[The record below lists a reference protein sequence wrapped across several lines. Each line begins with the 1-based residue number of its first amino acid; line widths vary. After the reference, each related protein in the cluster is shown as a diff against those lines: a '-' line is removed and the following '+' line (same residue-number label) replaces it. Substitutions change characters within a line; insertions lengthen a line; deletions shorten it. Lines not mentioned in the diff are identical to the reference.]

1 MFQSDPVLS
10 QYRRN
15 EHEVVLKEFRE
26 LDRRI
31 SQQSAARIIA
41 ILDPLQSK
49 RGGDDPEIAL
59 LMKEA
64 HKKTK
69 HLPLRQLFD
78 TMPSLLLQLKPCI
91 LMSPLSVSQFLP
103 ADASKAPFDLIV
115 FDEASQILPEDA
127 VGAIYRGKQ
136 LVITGDNPQ
145 LPPTTFFMSGDDGGG
160 RRGNAAVREH
170 SRCAPCGVAEQDA
183 ALALPQS
190 ARASDRVFQ
199 RKLL

>member
-1 MFQSDPVLS
+1 D
-10 QYRRN
+10 
-15 EHEVVLKEFRE
+15 
-26 LDRRI
+26 LDRKI
-31 SQQSAARIIA
+31 LQQGSARIAA

-49 RGGDDPEIAL
+49 RGGEDPEVAL

-78 TMPSLLLQLKPCI
+78 AMPTLLLQLKPCM

-103 ADASKAPFDLIV
+103 MKMEFDLIV

-136 LVITGDNPQ
+136 LVVTGDNQQ
-145 LPPTTFFMSGDDGGG
+145 LPPTAFFQQNADDGGEEEETPLFESILDACLG
-160 RRGNAAVREH
+160 AGFPQKMLRWHYRSQHEH
-170 SRCAPCGVAEQDA
+170 
-183 ALALPQS
+183 L
-190 ARASDRVFQ
+190 
-199 RKLL
+199 